1 MKTPFE
7 RAFSISNIKSG
18 FAKCG
23 IHPYDPRAIDESKLA
38 PSLVHSSNLSTDESG
53 SSTITCYPGSGS
65 SNVDLSSTLSIA
77 SSDESSFPTS
87 ACPSPIVS
95 SLSSGTHDDGY
106 CSPQVLSQSSIRT
119 STPVSPAAL
128 DQTSPPT
135 SNPAQ
140 STAVGQSSPPTPV
153 PVLST
158 AVGQSTPPTSQSSVI
173 HCCKPALSDTTSSV
187 ALRYHHP
194 LLSLPVH
201 PLVRAGLVPKHLA
214 DILNLMKLTNG
225 HHVELLG

>member
-1 MKTPFE
+1 MNALSFAKKKCIVSKREFARVVKTPFE

-119 STPVSPAAL
+119 STPVSSAAL

-158 AVGQSTPPTSQSSVI
+158 AVGQSTPPTSSLVSSTAVGQST
-173 HCCKPALSDTTSSV
+173 PPTSSLV
-187 ALRYHHP
+187 SSTAVGQSTP
-194 LLSLPVH
+194 PTSSLVSSTA
-201 PLVRAGLVPKHLA
+201 VG
-214 DILNLMKLTNG
+214 
-225 HHVELLG
+225 